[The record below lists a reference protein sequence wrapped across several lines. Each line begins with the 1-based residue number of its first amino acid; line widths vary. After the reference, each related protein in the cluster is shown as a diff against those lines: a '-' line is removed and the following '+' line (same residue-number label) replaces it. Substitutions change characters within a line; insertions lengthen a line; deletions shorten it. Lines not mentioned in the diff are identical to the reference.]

1 MLSVLDAEFLF
12 LGVVIQ
18 VCVFEADCLS
28 TTHFRNIDN
37 SDSIDFSKDC
47 THSNCF
53 SLIIRFSEF
62 SL

>member
-1 MLSVLDAEFLF
+1 MLSALAAEFLF
-12 LGVVIQ
+12 IAVVIQ
-18 VCVFEADCLS
+18 VCVFQADCLC
-28 TTHFRNIDN
+28 TTQFRNIDS
-37 SDSIDFSKDC
+37 SDCIDFSKDC